1 MYTLYY
7 MPNACSLATQVVIR
21 ELGQPLELI
30 NMQQVDYFSAI
41 NPVATVP
48 VLVEN
53 THVHREGAAIILHL
67 LDKHPSVMLPAVG
80 VQRDKAVQD
89 IMFANATVHPAY
101 SRLFFI
107 AQHISDPVA
116 QQSAFAAAAETI
128 THLWQVVEQ
137 QLTEQ
142 DFLGGEQP
150 AAADIMLAVY
160 SRWGASF
167 PVDLPLGDN
176 TRAMLETVQAM
187 PNFQRALAAE
197 QLHAAA

>member
-7 MPNACSLATQVVIR
+7 IPNACSLATQVVIH
-21 ELGQPLELI
+21 ELGQPVELI
-30 NMQQVDYFSAI
+30 NPQQVDDFSAI

-53 THVHREGAAIILHL
+53 NHVHREGAAVILYL
-67 LDKHPSVMLPAVG
+67 LDKHPNTMLPAAG
-80 VQRDKAVQD
+80 APRDKAIQD
-89 IMFANATVHPAY
+89 IMFANATMHPAY

-107 AQHISDPVA
+107 DQHIRDQTA
-116 QQSAFAAAAETI
+116 KQSAFAAAAEAI
-128 THLWQVVEQ
+128 TRLWQVVEQ
-137 QLTEQ
+137 QLAEQ
-142 DFLGGEQP
+142 DFLGGEKP

-160 SRWGASF
+160 CRWGASF

-176 TRAMLETVQAM
+176 TRAMLKAVQAM

-197 QLHAAA
+197 QLQSAA